1 MTGGSSIN
9 ETTAANDSIGTAQ
22 AMATLPVTVSG
33 TISSNTDNDYFKVT
47 VPAGKKMTSTLT
59 AGSGSGFG
67 LGIYLTNGQQLI
79 LVSGVIGR
87 QQQIALTNAG
97 KTPVTVVMRVMRSAG
112 TTGAYKLAMTL

>member
-1 MTGGSSIN
+1 MRVNEDGGIISVDASALTGES
-9 ETTAANDSIGTAQ
+9 
-22 AMATLPVTVSG
+22 LPVTVSG

-67 LGIYLTNGQQLI
+67 LGVYLTSGQQLI
-79 LVSGVIGR
+79 LVSGVVGR

-97 KTPVTVVMRVMRSAG
+97 TAPVTVVMRVMRSAG
-112 TTGAYKLAMTL
+112 TTGAYKLSMTL

>member
-1 MTGGSSIN
+1 MAGGSSIN

-22 AMATLPVTVSG
+22 AVATLPVTVSG

-67 LGIYLTNGQQLI
+67 LGVYLTNGQQLI

-97 KTPVTVVMRVMRSAG
+97 TTPVTVVMRVMRSAG

>member
-1 MTGGSSIN
+1 
-9 ETTAANDSIGTAQ
+9 
-22 AMATLPVTVSG
+22 MATLPVTVSG
-33 TISSNTDNDYFKVT
+33 KISSNTDNDYFKVT
-47 VPAGKKMTSTLT
+47 VPAGKKLTSTLS

-97 KTPVTVVMRVMRSAG
+97 KTSVTVVLRVMRSAG

>member
-1 MTGGSSIN
+1 MSGGSSIN
-9 ETTAANDSIGTAQ
+9 ETSAANDSIGTAQ
-22 AMATLPVTVSG
+22 AVATLPVAIAG
-33 TISSNTDNDYFKVT
+33 KISSNTDNDYFRVT

-67 LGIYLTNGQQLI
+67 LGVYLTNGQQLI

-87 QQQIALTNAG
+87 RQQIMLTNAG

>member
-9 ETTAANDSIGTAQ
+9 ETSASNDSIGTAQ
-22 AMATLPVTVSG
+22 AVATLPVTVSG
-33 TISSNTDNDYFKVT
+33 TISSNTDNDYFRVT

-67 LGIYLTNGQQLI
+67 MGVYLTNGQQLI

-87 QQQIALTNAG
+87 QQQIMLTNAG
-97 KTPVTVVMRVMRSAG
+97 RTPVTVVMRVMRSAG
-112 TTGAYKLAMTL
+112 TTGAYQLAMKI